1 PRDGVDSPPPA
12 EQAGLDPRH
21 ADGHVERRARRRARN
36 AALGPATVL
45 MVVTLTSGGFM
56 TFLPIARPD
65 GALASVALLVR
76 GTIGGLSRWRVG
88 LIAGRVGLAWLLPA
102 WSARNRVGVSTVAA
116 GLLLQGASSWAVGV
130 IGCAVRGAGYGAVQ
144 NLTLVAACQEARHQ
158 QLVRVGSVWKSGF
171 DTGL

>member
-1 PRDGVDSPPPA
+1 PRDGVGSRPPA
-12 EQAGLDPRH
+12 GPAGPAPRH

-65 GALASVALLVR
+65 GALASVALLVW

-88 LIAGRVGLAWLLPA
+88 LIADRVGLKWLLPA
-102 WSARNRVGVSTVAA
+102 SSALNIVGISTVAA
-116 GLLLQGASSWAVGV
+116 GLLLQGASSWTVIV
-130 IGCAVRGAGYGAVQ
+130 IGSAVLGAGYGAVQ
-144 NLTLVAACQEARHQ
+144 NLTLVA
-158 QLVRVGSVWKSGF
+158 
-171 DTGL
+171 